1 MTTRMMTA
9 MRRLPL
15 LFLAA
20 LPVVLFVACGDDDDA
35 PTPTQT
41 AGAGTVT
48 PGSTSSASPT
58 AGAAGYAVQ
67 KVADGYKRPTFVT
80 NAGDG
85 SGRLFVLEKQ
95 GVISVIDKD
104 GKKQPE
110 PFLDITSLVLSNG
123 NEQGLLGL
131 AFHPGF
137 ATNGRFFVDYTAKNA
152 DNTVAEFH
160 VATAGGPADSKPV
173 KTLFAIKDIFP
184 NHNGGMLA
192 FGPDGYLYISTGDGG
207 SSGDPNGNGQ
217 NLEAYLGKILRVDV
231 DSGDPYG
238 IPPTNP
244 FAKIAGARSEI
255 WAYGLRNPWRFSFD
269 SQTGDLWIG
278 DVGQNKYEEIDF
290 QLAADKGGAN
300 YGWNIMEGL
309 HCYKPATG
317 CDQTGLVKPIF
328 EYDHGSGC
336 SVTGG
341 YVYRGKAVGFLSG
354 KYLFTDYCG
363 STLWAT
369 TRSASGEFAT
379 AELGKLPDGVTS
391 FGVDEAGELYF
402 VTDSEGGVYRF
413 VPK

>member
-1 MTTRMMTA
+1 

-15 LFLAA
+15 LLIAV
-20 LPVVLFVACGDDDDA
+20 LPVVFFACGDDDDSA
-35 PTPTQT
+35 TPTET
-41 AGAGTVT
+41 RAAGSAT
-48 PGSTSSASPT
+48 PGTPGASPSSSGT
-58 AGAAGYAVQ
+58 GGFTTK
-67 KVADGYKRPTFVT
+67 KVASGYQRPTFVT

-85 SGRLFVLEKQ
+85 SGRLFVLEKR

-104 GKKQPE
+104 GNKETK
-110 PFLDITSLVLSNG
+110 PFLDITSLVLSSG

-131 AFHPGF
+131 AFHPDF
-137 ATNGRFFVDYTAKNA
+137 AQNGRFFVDYTAKNA

-160 VATAGGPADSKPV
+160 VPTAGGPADSTPV
-173 KTLFAIKDIFP
+173 KTLFAIKDIYP

-192 FGPDGYLYISTGDGG
+192 FGPDGYLYVSTGDGG
-207 SSGDPNGNGQ
+207 SGGDPNGNGQ
-217 NLEAYLGKILRVDV
+217 NLKAYLGKILRVDV

-244 FAKIAGARSEI
+244 YAKIAGARAEI

-317 CDQTGLVKPIF
+317 CDQTGLVKPVF

-341 YVYRGKAVGFLSG
+341 YVYRGKAVSAFSG
-354 KYLFTDYCG
+354 KYLFTDYCD

-369 TRSASGEFAT
+369 TRSPSGEVT
-379 AELGKLPDGVTS
+379 TQELGKLPGGVSS
-391 FGVDEAGELYF
+391 FGLDEVGELYF